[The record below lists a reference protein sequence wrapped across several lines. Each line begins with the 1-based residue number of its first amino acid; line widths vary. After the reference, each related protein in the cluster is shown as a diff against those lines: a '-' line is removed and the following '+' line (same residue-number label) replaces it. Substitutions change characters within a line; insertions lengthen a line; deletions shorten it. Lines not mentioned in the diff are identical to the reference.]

1 MTRRQILFS
10 VGSFLLCAWASIGL
24 WLYEITQ
31 IIGWVSLAWLRQ
43 PLYSVFPIIGFAT
56 FSFLLP
62 VFWAARPGGWRA
74 FACAA
79 SVYAASLAGF
89 YAGKEVVVSLYSAWF
104 VSADYYVEVYGHG
117 LFVHFLFT
125 AVLYAC
131 VRVFVGKIPWRYG
144 LWIFLLFLCTL
155 PLSLLTVYL
164 LPGFGHQIGLVD
176 AVKMGYPAFWTNITL
191 GLAGL
196 LTAKSLQQKV
206 EFLN

>member
-1 MTRRQILFS
+1 M
-10 VGSFLLCAWASIGL
+10 
-24 WLYEITQ
+24 YEITQ
-31 IIGWVSLAWLRQ
+31 TIGWVSLAWLRQ
-43 PLYSVFPIIGFAT
+43 PLYAVFPIAGLVT

-62 VFWAARPGGWRA
+62 VFLATRPSRWRA

-79 SVYAASLAGF
+79 GVYAASLAGF

-104 VSADYYVEVYGHG
+104 VSDDGYHRYFAEVLGHG
-117 LFVHFLFT
+117 LFVHLLFA

-131 VRVFVGKIPWRYG
+131 VRVFVRKIPWRYG

-164 LPGFGHQIGLVD
+164 LSGFGHQIGLVD